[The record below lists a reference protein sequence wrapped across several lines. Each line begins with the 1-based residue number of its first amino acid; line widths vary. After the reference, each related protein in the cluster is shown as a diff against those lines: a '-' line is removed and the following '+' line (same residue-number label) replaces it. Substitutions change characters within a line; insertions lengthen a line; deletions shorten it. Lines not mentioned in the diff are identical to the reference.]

1 MILENQKVVYDKA
14 GLGYNPLKK
23 QKFLKNIYVNSSNN
37 KFSNITC
44 FKYGK
49 IGHKSYTCLSNKFLN
64 SNAKKIWVPKGTIA
78 TNQKG
83 PKKAWVSKVKI

>member
-23 QKFLKNIYVNSSNN
+23 QKYLKNIYVNSSSN

-44 FKYGK
+44 FKCGRV
-49 IGHKSYTCLSNKFLN
+49 GHKSYTCFSNISVY
-64 SNAKKIWVPKGTIA
+64 SNVKKIWVPKGTIM
-78 TNQKG
+78 TN
-83 PKKAWVSKVKI
+83 